1 MAHTIAN
8 KGKLI
13 LRVKKIKGQLNSI
26 EKALENETDCFKI
39 LQQISASRGAIQSL
53 MSEVLDGHIKE
64 HLGNH
69 VSEEHLSRLFKKE
82 MGITLTAYIADLRTK
97 KAAELLKTSMLSVAE
112 IAMYVGYPDSNYF
125 VKVFKKRYGM
135 TPSAYRSY

>member
-8 KGKLI
+8 KEKLI
-13 LRVKKIKGQLNSI
+13 LRVKKIKGQLSSI
-26 EKALENETDCFKI
+26 EKALEEEKDCFKI

-69 VSEEHLSRLFKKE
+69 VSEEQREQEIENLAS
-82 MGITLTAYIADLRTK
+82 
-97 KAAELLKTSMLSVAE
+97 LLKTYL
-112 IAMYVGYPDSNYF
+112 
-125 VKVFKKRYGM
+125 K
-135 TPSAYRSY
+135 

>member
-8 KGKLI
+8 KEKLI

-26 EKALENETDCFKI
+26 EKALENENDCFKI

-69 VSEEHLSRLFKKE
+69 VSEEQREQEIENLSS
-82 MGITLTAYIADLRTK
+82 
-97 KAAELLKTSMLSVAE
+97 LLK
-112 IAMYVGYPDSNYF
+112 
-125 VKVFKKRYGM
+125 
-135 TPSAYRSY
+135 SYLK